1 MSLPRTLLLAAMAFL
16 SQSCFSAR
24 YLGQAARG
32 QAGIL
37 AAARPIPEVIADPA
51 TPQDAR
57 RLLELVRG
65 VKEWG
70 IEQGLRPTRSYERYA
85 DVHRPAAAWI
95 VQASPPLS
103 LEPRRWR
110 FPVVGSVPY
119 LGFFDEGAAR
129 RYAADLARS
138 EGLDVDVRTA
148 SAYSTLGWFR
158 DPVLSTML
166 RPGDAGPGA
175 LADVVLHESVH
186 ATAYVKD
193 QSAFNESLASFVA
206 DRLTPTWLDLAF
218 GPGSPQARAWA
229 QEQAAGRARVERLHR
244 AYEELDAVYRSADPA
259 AAKLARKGELLAALQ
274 ADLRAARPLNNAAL
288 AGYRTYDTGSAA
300 FERLLAASGGSW
312 RAFLDAVGTLRA
324 DDFARP
330 QAERFE
336 DAIEKLAARQ
346 TLRAG
351 GPRPPPA
358 SGGKAGPAAG

>member
-1 MSLPRTLLLAAMAFL
+1 MSLARTVLLAAMAFF

-24 YLGQAARG
+24 YLAQAARG

-37 AAARPIPEVIADPA
+37 AAARPIPDVIADPA
-51 TPQDAR
+51 TPLEAR

-85 DVHRPAAAWI
+85 DVRRAAAAWI
-95 VQASPPLS
+95 VQASPALS

-110 FPVVGSVPY
+110 FPIAGSVPY
-119 LGFFDEGAAR
+119 LGFFDEDAAR

-138 EGLDVDVRTA
+138 EGLDVHVRTA

-166 RPGDAGPGA
+166 RPGDAGPGD

-186 ATAYVKD
+186 ATVYVKD

-206 DRLTPTWLDLAF
+206 DRLTPAWLDTAF
-218 GPGSPQARAWA
+218 GAGSAQARAWA
-229 QEQAAGRARVERLHR
+229 EAQAAGRARAARLHR
-244 AYEELDAVYRSADPA
+244 AYEDLDALYHSPA
-259 AAKLARKGELLAALQ
+259 PGDAKLARKAELLAALQ
-274 ADLRAARPLNNAAL
+274 ADLGGSRPLNNAAL
-288 AGYRTYDTGSAA
+288 AGFRTYDTGSGA
-300 FERLLAASGGSW
+300 FERLLAAAGGSW
-312 RAFLDAVGTLRA
+312 RAFLDAVSTLQPE
-324 DDFARP
+324 DFGRP
-330 QAERFE
+330 QAERFDE
-336 DAIEKLAARQ
+336 AIEKLAARQ

-351 GPRPPPA
+351 GPRPP
-358 SGGKAGPAAG
+358 SGTGGKAGPATG

>member
-1 MSLPRTLLLAAMAFL
+1 MTLARTLLLATMAFL
-16 SQSCFSAR
+16 SQSCFSVR
-24 YLGQAARG
+24 YLVQAAQGQASL
-32 QAGIL
+32 L

-51 TPQDAR
+51 TPEDAR

-85 DVHRPAAAWI
+85 DVRRPAAAWI

-138 EGLDVDVRTA
+138 EGLDVEVRTA

-166 RPGDAGPGA
+166 RPGDAGAGD

-186 ATAYVKD
+186 ATVYVKD

-206 DRLTPTWLDLAF
+206 DRLTPGWLEVAF
-218 GPGSPQARAWA
+218 GQTSTQARAWA
-229 QEQAAGRARVERLHR
+229 AEQAAARLRAVRLHR
-244 AYEELDAVYRSADPA
+244 AYEELDAVYRSREADA
-259 AAKLARKGELLAALQ
+259 VKLARKAELLGALQ
-274 ADLRAARPLNNAAL
+274 ADLGASRLLNNATL
-288 AGYRTYDTGSAA
+288 AGYRTYDTGSVA
-300 FERLLAASGGSW
+300 FERLLAAAGGSW
-312 RAFLDAVGTLRA
+312 RSFLDAVATLQP
-324 DDFARP
+324 DDFGRP
-330 QAERFE
+330 QTERFD
-336 DAIEKLAARQ
+336 DAVEKLAARQ
-346 TLRAG
+346 TLRAAA
-351 GPRPPPA
+351 PRPPPA
-358 SGGKAGPAAG
+358 SGGKAGPAPG